1 MATPRILI
9 QLDTDPQ
16 PNVFDAV
23 VAIDAGVDQLLRH
36 GGVTVEQVRDLVYG
50 GMFTRSPADL
60 KSTAVFIGG
69 SSVAAAER
77 ILAEVR
83 KTFFGPLRMSVLLDA
98 NGANTTA
105 AAAVLAASRQMPL
118 EKTHALVLAGTG
130 PVGSRVARL
139 LAGAGAAVR
148 IGSRDLERADSVG
161 RAVKE
166 RVPSADVSSFVVAG
180 EDGLRTALDG
190 VQLVIA
196 AGPPSV
202 TLLPAA
208 IRHEC
213 PTLQA
218 AIDLNAV
225 PPLGI
230 EGIEAADRGR
240 SLDGIVAFGA
250 IGVGG
255 LKMTIH
261 KRAIQWLF
269 ESNDLVLD
277 AEEVLELAA
286 ADSPTFER

>member
-1 MATPRILI
+1 MAHPKILI
-9 QLDTDPQ
+9 QLDSDPQ
-16 PNVFDAV
+16 PSVFDAV

-36 GGVTVEQVRDLVYG
+36 GGVTVELVRDLVYG

-60 KSTAVFIGG
+60 KSTAIFIGG
-69 SSVAAAER
+69 SNVAAAER

-83 KTFFGPLRMSVLLDA
+83 KSFFGPLRMSVLLDA

-118 EKTHALVLAGTG
+118 AKTQALVLAGTG

-139 LAGAGAAVR
+139 LAGAGAVVR
-148 IGSRDLERADSVG
+148 IGSRDLERAESVG
-161 RAVKE
+161 RAVIE
-166 RVPSADVSSFVVAG
+166 RVPSADVSSFVISG
-180 EDGLRTALDG
+180 EDGLRSALDG

-196 AGPPSV
+196 AGPPGV

-208 IRHEC
+208 IRRAC

-230 EGIEAADRGR
+230 EGVEATDRAR
-240 SLDGIVAFGA
+240 SLDGITAFGA

-255 LKMTIH
+255 LKMKIH
-261 KRAIQWLF
+261 KRAIQRLF
-269 ESNDLVLD
+269 ESNDRVLD

-286 ADSPTFER
+286 EESGQ